1 MKRDY
6 STFVTL
12 PQKTSLHISTPATI
26 FKKIMY
32 YKYMMV
38 KNIQNY
44 FSTLHV
50 EQMFVTSFFKPKVT
64 CDVHSIFKYF

>member
-6 STFVTL
+6 STFVSL
-12 PQKTSLHISTPATI
+12 PQKTSLHISTPANI

-32 YKYMMV
+32 YKCMMV

-44 FSTLHV
+44 LSTIQV
-50 EQMFVTSFFKPKVT
+50 EQICVTSFFKLKVT
-64 CDVHSIFKYF
+64 SDVHSIFKYC